1 MNRFVAIL
9 FGVIFYFVVQ
19 TMTSMNKVM
28 DPQKMAQTMKQFQM
42 ENAKMDMTDEMSTL
56 LLAFKQMNKH
66 SSYYTSISKIE
77 YIICSTNV
85 GDVCSERCIG

>member
-1 MNRFVAIL
+1 MNRFAAIL
-9 FGVIFYFVVQ
+9 FRVIFYFVVQ

-56 LLAFKQMNKH
+56 LLIFKQMNKQ
-66 SSYYTSISKIE
+66 SSYCRSISKIE
-77 YIICSTNV
+77 YIYM
-85 GDVCSERCIG
+85 